1 MHYDVGLQHVQH
13 ENKLKFMSVCH
24 KKKLLKPFCF
34 QNSKVKLS

>member
-13 ENKLKFMSVCH
+13 ENKLKFMSVT
-24 KKKLLKPFCF
+24 KKNLLKPFCF